1 MTSWNMTISG
11 TRHRH
16 DGTKPMPLG
25 AVVGIG
31 LFLVP
36 FFLIGTFFL
45 IQGLGKVFQG
55 NGAEGWPM
63 AGFAIVFLAMA
74 SGFLSLVIFGYR
86 KTRKTAEL
94 TDENQKTP
102 WMARPEWAGGVVKAG
117 RGRGVAFMWVMA
129 IFWNA
134 VSSPILFVFQREW
147 EKGNQAVLIGL
158 LFPLIGIGLLIAAI
172 RTTLQWRRFGN
183 SELRLKT
190 VPGRIGGVFQAELA
204 VPTLVSSIQKFHLR
218 LACIRRTVSGSGKHR
233 SVREELLWEDQ
244 RVAPRQVLS
253 FESTGTCVP
262 IYFRVPTD
270 QPESMAGNPA
280 ILWRLEATAELPGV
294 DYGEKFEVPV
304 FNTEP
309 DTVAESAPD
318 PLEGHQG
325 TLDVG
330 VVPKLRGV
338 QIVETLNGVNIHF
351 KPARNPGMTFSLFLI
366 TAVWT
371 GIFVVLL
378 KSDAPFIFP
387 VVWAVFDLFLVLGLI
402 SSLFHG
408 IRINA
413 ADKNLNI
420 RHRLIVP
427 TVTRYFAS
435 GEISEIKAVPG
446 MKSGNTQYYRVVVI
460 PNSGGK
466 VSAGSGIKT
475 KRDAVWIAERL
486 AIAVGL

>member
-1 MTSWNMTISG
+1 M
-11 TRHRH
+11 R
-16 DGTKPMPLG
+16 LG
-25 AVVGIG
+25 AVIGIG
-31 LFLVP
+31 LFLIP
-36 FFLIGTFFL
+36 FFLIGGFFM

-55 NGAEGWPM
+55 NGTEGWPM
-63 AGFAIVFLAMA
+63 AGFALVFLAMA
-74 SGFLSLVIFGYR
+74 SGFLSLVVYAYR

-94 TDENQKTP
+94 ADEFEDAP
-102 WMARPEWAGGVVKAG
+102 WMARSEWADGVVKAG
-117 RGRGVAFMWVMA
+117 RGRGVVFIWVMA

-147 EKGNQAVLIGL
+147 ENGNKAILIGL
-158 LFPLIGIGLLIAAI
+158 LFPLIGIGLLVAAI

-190 VPGRIGGVFQAELA
+190 LPGRIGGVFQAQLA
-204 VPTLVSSIQKFHLR
+204 VPSLVSSIQKFHLR
-218 LACIRRTVSGSGKHR
+218 LTCIRRTVSGSGKNR
-233 SVREELLWEDQ
+233 RTREELLWEDE
-244 RVAPRQVLS
+244 RVAPREVLS

-262 IYFRVPTD
+262 VFFRVPAD

-294 DYGEKFEVPV
+294 DYQEKFEVPI

-309 DTVAESAPD
+309 DPVAESATD
-318 PLEGHQG
+318 PLEGHQD

-330 VVPKLRGV
+330 VAPKLRGV

-366 TAVWT
+366 TAGWT

-408 IRINA
+408 IRIDA
-413 ADKNLNI
+413 ADRNLTI

-427 TVTRYFAS
+427 TVTRCFAS

-446 MKSGNTQYYRVVVI
+446 MKSGNTQFYRVVVT
-460 PNSGGK
+460 PKSGGK
-466 VSAGSGIKT
+466 VSAGSGIKE